1 MSELVVAE
9 GTTEWRRLEA
19 LVFDSLFVV
28 DLRFPS
34 A

>member
-19 LVFDSLFVV
+19 LVFDSRSLV